1 MLKYRRINADDDE
14 VLAEIIRAN
23 LEKLHLNI
31 PGTAY
36 FDPELDHMSA
46 YYNSDP
52 KKRTYFVA
60 LDETAQV
67 VGQFQARRHQDQEH
81 WLLTRDFQQMHSY
94 QSVHIQV
101 WCN

>member
-52 KKRTYFVA
+52 KKCKKIFV
-60 LDETAQV
+60 
-67 VGQFQARRHQDQEH
+67 
-81 WLLTRDFQQMHSY
+81 
-94 QSVHIQV
+94 
-101 WCN
+101 